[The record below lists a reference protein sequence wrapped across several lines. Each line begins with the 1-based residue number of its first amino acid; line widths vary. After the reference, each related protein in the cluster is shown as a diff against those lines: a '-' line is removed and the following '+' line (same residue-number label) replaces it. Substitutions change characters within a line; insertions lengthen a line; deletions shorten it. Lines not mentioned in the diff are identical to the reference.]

1 MSAVT
6 NIPSTEQTGE
16 LTRQLASLQQKQ
28 FSGRL
33 EVKSAAGVVWQL
45 YLCLGRLIW
54 VNGGEHPHRSWR
66 RHLTKY
72 CPQANQLQ
80 LQLSLKDL
88 EPSECNNY
96 QFLTSCVQKKLVK
109 PQQIAALVKNKV
121 QELLFDILQQQSCQK
136 LSYAIESAKTSATLA
151 SMSKVPLALI
161 DPKQAIEQTQ
171 ISWSEWIK
179 EGLAFW
185 SPNLAPSITNPKSL
199 AKLVLPKT
207 YQNLVKLLDGKK
219 TLRDLAFLLDEDV
232 LKLTSF
238 LSSYV
243 HQGLL
248 ELVVVKDIVKP
259 TNSVQANSNS
269 RQQQLKSDRH
279 RPLIVSI
286 DDLPEIGKLMGQIFK
301 KAGYRFISI
310 QDGLQAVS
318 QLISCQPDLIFLD
331 VDMPIVNGYEICAQ
345 IRRIPDLKDIPVV
358 VLTGHD
364 SMLERLRAKMAGTS
378 DFLAKPIDAFNILD
392 TVMKFVPSV
401 SERENN

>member
-6 NIPSTEQTGE
+6 NIPTTGQTGE
-16 LTRQLASLQQKQ
+16 LTRQLVALQQKQ

-33 EVKSAAGVVWQL
+33 EVKSTTGVMCQL

-80 LQLSLKDL
+80 LQLSPKDL
-88 EPSECNNY
+88 ERSECNNY
-96 QFLTSCVQKKLVK
+96 QFLTSCLQNKLVK
-109 PQQIAALVKNKV
+109 PQQIAALVKSKV
-121 QELLFDILQQQSCQK
+121 QELLFDILQQESYQK
-136 LSYAIESAKTSATLA
+136 LSYAIESAKTSAALT
-151 SMSKVPLALI
+151 SMSKMPLALI

-171 ISWSEWIK
+171 ISWSEWIQ

-185 SPNLAPSITNPKSL
+185 SPNLAPSITNRESL
-199 AKLVLPKT
+199 AKLVVPKT
-207 YQNLVKLLDGKK
+207 YKNLVKLLDGKK
-219 TLRDLAFLLDEDV
+219 TLRDVAFLLDQDV

-238 LSSYV
+238 LSTYV

-248 ELVVVKDIVKP
+248 ELVIVNDIVKP

-269 RQQQLKSDRH
+269 RQQKLESDRH

-286 DDLPEIGKLMGQIFK
+286 DDLPEIGKLMGQIFN

-310 QDGLQAVS
+310 QDGLQAIS

-331 VDMPIVNGYEICAQ
+331 IDMPIVNGYEICTQ
-345 IRRIPDLKDIPVV
+345 IRRIPNLKDIPVV

-364 SMLERLRAKMAGTS
+364 SMLERLRAKMAGSS
-378 DFLAKPIDAFNILD
+378 DFLAKPIDAFSILD

-401 SERENN
+401 SEKKNN